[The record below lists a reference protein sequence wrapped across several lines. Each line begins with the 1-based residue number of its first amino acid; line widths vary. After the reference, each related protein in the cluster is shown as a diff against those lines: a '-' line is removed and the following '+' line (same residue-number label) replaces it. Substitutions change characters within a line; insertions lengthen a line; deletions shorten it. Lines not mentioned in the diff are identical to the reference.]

1 MSPLIAFAPTTSFFT
16 PDFLFGCLHARLS
29 MMFAFLI
36 YVQLKLTLSN
46 SFLSW
51 LVHQYLF
58 LKRDLTMV
66 ALLPK
71 PMKNLNVEYPSPR
84 AVVVCFTASATN
96 GEDSFFGT
104 TLFAVSNFTA
114 AGVLVYYSSKL
125 SVSISSTF
133 FFNGDLVGDDIS
145 SITFLGDKGYS

>member
-84 AVVVCFTASATN
+84 AVVVCFATSTN

-133 FFNGDLVGDDIS
+133 FFNGDLVGNDIS